1 MENVLFKLLL
11 VFLTGFLPIAEVR
24 GAVPLA
30 YYFFRANPSLYAAG
44 LTAGLAGNLIVA
56 PLALYL
62 LRFIER
68 VILGDNGGLSFLRKI
83 YVKIINYA
91 RRKAAGHEKM
101 EFAGLLVF
109 VAIPLPGTGA
119 WTGALIAHVLGMR
132 PKDSILSIN
141 LGVLGAFAIVLLVV
155 EAGAT
160 VLKMIFGI

>member
-11 VFLTGFLPIAEVR
+11 VFLTGFLPIAEIR

-119 WTGALIAHVLGMR
+119 WTGALVAHVLGMR